1 MSESM
6 GEGWGIRS
14 ILLCIVYELALHL
27 VLYIYCEHVDFL
39 PVRLE
44 LQDIVSRR
52 GKSCI
57 QETQTIISYHK
68 NALEKPQS
76 FSLSSKI

>member
-27 VLYIYCEHVDFL
+27 VPYIYCEHV
-39 PVRLE
+39 RLSPG
-44 LQDIVSRR
+44 DIGPTGYRLKTWQILHSRDANNR
-52 GKSCI
+52 SI
-57 QETQTIISYHK
+57 
-68 NALEKPQS
+68 
-76 FSLSSKI
+76 